1 MTANAKELVEQVYSS
16 VIDTTNTYNSDSKII
31 NNFNKV
37 VFTDT
42 YKALINSIKY
52 YLESGYITDANKNYN
67 TFSEA

>member
-16 VIDTTNTYNSDSKII
+16 VIDTTNTYNSDSKIT